1 MRSSILVDLIGLLGV
16 SLVGCVDLQDD
27 PAESQ
32 LRSNIVG
39 GTSDVVTDG
48 VVAVGFGIEPH
59 CSGAV
64 ISPHVV
70 LTAAHCLPRAVD
82 GLVVLAGWDLGAPTV
97 SVPAHVVVTHPS
109 YDGHDN
115 DLGLI
120 ALQDPL
126 PVPPLAL
133 AATSPVAGDSVTV
146 VGFGRDET
154 GRAGAKRAGKA
165 TIAAVDAHTLD
176 LAGAPALTC
185 DGDSGGPTLDA
196 SGQIVGIHAL
206 SNCLD
211 IAVETRPDGYFD
223 FVEPFIAQAE
233 THQVCIG
240 GVCDGPITGGC
251 SAGGSAGAGSL
262 VMVAVAA
269 LLEKFSKRRQP
280 SRKELSCP
288 ASPS

>member
-1 MRSSILVDLIGLLGV
+1 MRSSVLLLAV
-16 SLVGCVDLQDD
+16 SLGACVELQDD
-27 PAESQ
+27 APTESQ
-32 LRSNIVG
+32 VRANIVG
-39 GTSDVVTDG
+39 GSPEVVTDG

-70 LTAAHCLPRAVD
+70 VTAAHCIPREVD
-82 GLVVLAGWDLGAPTV
+82 GFVVVAGWDLGAPSV
-97 SVPAHVVVTHPS
+97 SVPVHVAIAHPG

-120 ALQDPL
+120 AMQDPL

-133 AATSPVAGDSVTV
+133 ATRAPVAGDEVTI
-146 VGFGRDET
+146 VGFGRDDA
-154 GRAGAKRAGKA
+154 GNAGAKRAGTA
-165 TIAAVDAHTLD
+165 TIASVAATTLD
-176 LAGAPALTC
+176 LAAAPASTC

-196 SGQIVGIHAL
+196 AGQIVGIHAL
-206 SNCLD
+206 SNCID

-240 GVCDGPITGGC
+240 GVCDGEITGGC
-251 SAGGSAGAGSL
+251 SAGGSAGSGSFGI
-262 VMVAVAA
+262 VVAA
-269 LLEKFSKRRQP
+269 LLWKFSRRRHS

-288 ASPS
+288 ASRS